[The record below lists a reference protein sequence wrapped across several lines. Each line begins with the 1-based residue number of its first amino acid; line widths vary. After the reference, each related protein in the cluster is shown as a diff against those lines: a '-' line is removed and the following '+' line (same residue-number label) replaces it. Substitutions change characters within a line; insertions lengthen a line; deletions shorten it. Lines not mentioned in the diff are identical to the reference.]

1 MSTQEKAR
9 SLMKR
14 HSQVNKQRRQSMSY
28 RTGSEVGVTIDVSK
42 LVHSIQGK
50 IEPILQAA

>member
-14 HSQVNKQRRQSMSY
+14 NSQVNKQRRQAMTY
-28 RTGSEVGVTIDVSK
+28 RTSSEVGVAIHKSTLD
-42 LVHSIQGK
+42 HPIQGK
-50 IEPILQAA
+50 IEPIIQGA